1 MMSIAPPFS
10 PTFINP
16 SQSVSTP
23 VSPNEIS
30 KPVFAESKVACT
42 MVVKTIVSPRK
53 MSFVSPT
60 RSAMRKKPSQ
70 M

>member
-1 MMSIAPPFS
+1 
-10 PTFINP
+10 
-16 SQSVSTP
+16 
-23 VSPNEIS
+23 
-30 KPVFAESKVACT
+30 